1 MAETDDKKNSFLG
14 YVEQHERV
22 WGTQEYPGR
31 PSLFDLINA
40 KVVAFWHPSSEGDK
54 RLSVT
59 VHEDMTDLN
68 TFLARLLLHINEK
81 PPDRRLAR
89 IFVGGRKARI
99 KGVRLQLVDAD
110 NEEISLTTGTFSA
123 VGLARAA
130 EEASRHMPPPPPP
143 EPPPPLQPYS
153 VHTAP
158 IGGAASSAT
167 PPTIDWTPTEDDM
180 SQQDINLPMDSYSP
194 PYTTPDTLVGPP
206 DTGLLTSSIAP
217 ELGNSANVNTG
228 SGNSTPNRPRQ
239 RPPDAARSGEGRGPR
254 TAPPPLR
261 KPSTELEDPDLDDIF
276 GA

>member
-1 MAETDDKKNSFLG
+1 MAEIDDKKNNFLG
-14 YVEQHERV
+14 YIEQHERV

-40 KVVAFWHPSSEGDK
+40 KVVAFWHPAAEGDK
-54 RLSVT
+54 RLTVT

-68 TFLARLLLHINEK
+68 TFLARLLLHINDK

-89 IFVGGRKARI
+89 IFVSGKKARI
-99 KGVRLQLVDAD
+99 KGVRLQLVDAE

-143 EPPPPLQPYS
+143 EPPAPLQPYS
-153 VHTAP
+153 VQTAP
-158 IGGAASSAT
+158 ISMAADS
-167 PPTIDWTPTEDDM
+167 PPPIDWSTTEDDLPEEEL
-180 SQQDINLPMDSYSP
+180 NLPIDSYTP

-206 DTGLLTSSIAP
+206 DTGLLSSSIAP
-217 ELGNSANVNTG
+217 EMGNSVNVSGG
-228 SGNSTPNRPRQ
+228 SGNATPNRPRQ
-239 RPPDAARSGEGRGPR
+239 RPADAARSGEGRPSR
-254 TAPPPLR
+254 SAPPPPR
-261 KPSTELEDPDLDDIF
+261 KPAADLEDPDLDDIF